1 MIQDYLILINNIIIV
16 SLILKINSLIFN
28 IKLLGIPWFIC
39 EIIFKLLK
47 CIISIFI
54 HIICPQLKFILNY
67 LPYSNYI
74 INIIKN
80 IYYILSLPYNCY
92 IKIEEIIKNIVNFII
107 KWNNRIYKIYKN
119 SYDYF
124 NEFIWMNKLLFRS
137 LFIITRGI
145 IYTIHLIY

>member
-1 MIQDYLILINNIIIV
+1 MIQDYLILINNLIIV

-28 IKLLGIPWFIC
+28 LKLLGLPWFIF

-47 CIISIFI
+47 CMISIFI
-54 HIICPQLKFILNY
+54 HIICPQLKKILNY

-74 INIIKN
+74 IIIIKN
-80 IYYILSLPYNCY
+80 IYYIISLPYNCY
-92 IKIEEIIKNIVNFII
+92 IKIEEIIKKIVNFII